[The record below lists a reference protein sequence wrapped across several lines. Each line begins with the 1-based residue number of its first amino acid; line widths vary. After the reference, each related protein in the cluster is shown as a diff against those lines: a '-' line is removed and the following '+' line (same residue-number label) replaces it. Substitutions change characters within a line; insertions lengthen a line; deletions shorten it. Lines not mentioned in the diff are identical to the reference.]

1 MNGNAV
7 YGGVPLLL
15 IDVKVPFP
23 RTVAVTWSAD
33 RTQASGQTKKV
44 TVTLSLKAFT
54 GWPFSAVPEAHEFV
68 VHWTRDMD
76 LLVVG
81 CFVSLTQLRTV
92 RTFVSLICGA

>member
-7 YGGVPLLL
+7 CGGLLVPCT
-15 IDVKVPFP
+15 DVKVPFP

-33 RTQASGQTKKV
+33 RTQASGQMKKV

-54 GWPFSAVPEAHEFV
+54 GWPFSAVTEAHKFV
-68 VHWTRDMD
+68 AQWTRDMD

-92 RTFVSLICGA
+92 RSLVSLICGA